1 MITLRDYQ
9 QDAVQ
14 SAYAYWQNG
23 TSCIIEA
30 PCGAGKSLII
40 GKICHDSIT
49 HDVRVL
55 VVTHRKKLLE
65 QNEAELKNLFQKLEN
80 GHDMLSRDYSRL
92 NDAIVKISES
102 LMALVV
108 IQEQNKSI
116 MQCMEHQST
125 TIEKLDARIDAIELQ
140 MPQLVESRQWLMIGL
155 GLIVTAVIVAL
166 IALVIK

>member
-1 MITLRDYQ
+1 MRGYRC
-9 QDAVQ
+9 AF
-14 SAYAYWQNG
+14 ARRRRR
-23 TSCIIEA
+23 
-30 PCGAGKSLII
+30 
-40 GKICHDSIT
+40 KIRGD
-49 HDVRVL
+49 D
-55 VVTHRKKLLE
+55 LLE
-65 QNEAELKNLFQKLEN
+65 QLHETRLQKLEN

-155 GLIVTAVIVAL
+155 GLILSMAIVEL

>member
-1 MITLRDYQ
+1 MRGYRC
-9 QDAVQ
+9 AF
-14 SAYAYWQNG
+14 ARRRRR
-23 TSCIIEA
+23 
-30 PCGAGKSLII
+30 
-40 GKICHDSIT
+40 KIRGVD
-49 HDVRVL
+49 
-55 VVTHRKKLLE
+55 LLE
-65 QNEAELKNLFQKLEN
+65 QLHETRLQKLEQ

-155 GLIVTAVIVAL
+155 GLILSMAIVEL